1 MEYTN
6 GHRSKTQLQIG
17 RRSTFMAK
25 KIRLGF
31 VGANVRS
38 TWASQ
43 SHFPALRASPDVE
56 LSGVCTTRPET
67 AEEARK
73 AFGARLAFTDFRA
86 MAASPEID
94 AIAVVVR
101 VPFHYEPTKAAIEA
115 GKHVYTEW
123 PLGRTTA
130 EAEELAALARAK
142 GVQTAVGLQSRVSPA
157 LLYLKELIEEGYVGE
172 VLSGHADCMRD
183 GALERPSSRTWQRD
197 VTLGANPLTIANGH
211 VIDALRFVVGDFARV
226 SCMVT
231 TQAKQWF
238 ETDTKKMVD
247 VTSPD
252 NIMVSGKLASG
263 AVASVHVAAVP
274 WAGGGFRMVIYGR
287 EGTLVATGNVSS
299 QRGEMLRIQGAKR
312 SHELT
317 DLPIPERFVW
327 MPPEFPRGDPFNV
340 GQMYSLFAEA
350 VRTGQKQSRLP
361 TFDTAVD
368 LHRFLD
374 TIRQSSD
381 TGRELPVP

>member
-1 MEYTN
+1 
-6 GHRSKTQLQIG
+6 
-17 RRSTFMAK
+17 MAD

-43 SHFPALRASPDVE
+43 SHFPALLASPDVE
-56 LSGVCTTRPET
+56 LTAVCTSRPES
-67 AEEARK
+67 AEEARV
-73 AFGARLAFTDFRA
+73 AFGAKLAFHDYRA
-86 MAASPEID
+86 MVASKEID
-94 AIAVVVR
+94 AVAVVVR
-101 VPFHYEPTKAAIEA
+101 VPLHYEPTKAAIEA

-142 GVQTAVGLQSRVSPA
+142 GVQTVVGLQSRVSPA
-157 LLYLKELIEEGYVGE
+157 LHYMKEQIEAGDLGE
-172 VLSGHADCMRD
+172 VLSCHADCMRD

-197 VTLGANPLTIANGH
+197 VSLGANPMTIANGH
-211 VIDALRFVVGDFARV
+211 VIDAMRFVVGNFARV

-238 ETDTKKMVD
+238 ETDTRKWVD

-252 NIMVSGKLASG
+252 NVLVSGKLARG

-274 WAGGGFRMVIYGR
+274 WAGGGYRMVIYGR

-299 QRGEMLRIQGAKR
+299 QRGAMLRVQRAKR
-312 SHELT
+312 SHELSEMT
-317 DLPIPERFVW
+317 IPERFVW
-327 MPPEFPRGDPFNV
+327 VPPEFPRGDPFNV
-340 GQMYSLFAEA
+340 GQMYSRFAEA
-350 VRTGQKQSRLP
+350 IRTGQNRLP
-361 TFDTAVD
+361 TFDTAVG

-374 TIRQSSD
+374 TIRQASD
-381 TGRELPVP
+381 TGRELPVA